1 MRPGT
6 GGRHLHRHEPLQRMA
21 RSTYVAWLVL
31 ALVCSIVMYNLP
43 GDETIPYHIAWAAFA
58 LAFGARVWSRTQT
71 WAALAGFTLLT
82 GGILVLRV
90 SEGVLAWQ
98 ETAEIPLMSLLM
110 GLLVWNVRRRQDA
123 LTTSTELAQR
133 ELQRVADQVLL
144 TRLTSHELR
153 SPLTISTGYLRLL
166 RESESD
172 PARVAD
178 LDIVRDEVERI
189 SRTSERLLRLIRLQG
204 DDGLELV
211 DVDAVARE
219 VLRRWAGVTDRE
231 WVLDVGAGEAV
242 GSAERLRVVLD
253 TLVENAVR
261 YTEPGQV
268 VRVHTGRDAQGGLVV
283 GVADAGRGIG
293 ADRRAALT
301 EAGATAGFTDPL
313 EADER
318 SQTGLGLGIVRSVAV
333 ARGGRLVVDEA
344 PEGGV
349 FVHIRVPAPDHATS
363 AHPVP
368 LAATGVG
375 PRVVT
380 VEHGRPVPAPH
391 AT

>member
-1 MRPGT
+1 MRLGS
-6 GGRHLHRHEPLQRMA
+6 GARQLRREEPLQRMA

-31 ALVCSIVMYNLP
+31 AAACCVAMWQLP

-71 WAALAGFTLLT
+71 WAALAGFTAVT
-82 GGILVLRV
+82 GGILVVRV
-90 SEGVLAWQ
+90 AQGVLAWQ

-110 GLLVWNVRRRQDA
+110 ALLVWNVRRRQDA
-123 LTTSTELAQR
+123 LTTATELGRR

-166 RESESD
+166 RESETD

-178 LDIVRDEVERI
+178 LDIVSDEVERI

-204 DDGLELV
+204 DDGLEV
-211 DVDAVARE
+211 IDVDAVARD
-219 VLRRWAGVTDRE
+219 VLRRWAGVTSRE

-242 GSAERLRVVLD
+242 GSAERLQVVLD

-261 YTEPGQV
+261 YTQTDQV
-268 VRVHTGRDAQGGLVV
+268 IRVHTGRGPDGDVVV
-283 GVADAGRGIG
+283 GVADGGLGIP
-293 ADRRAALT
+293 AARRQSLT

-313 EADER
+313 EGDER
-318 SQTGLGLGIVRSVAV
+318 SQTGLGLSIVRSVAV
-333 ARGGRLVVDEA
+333 ARGGRLVVEEA

-349 FVHIRVPAPDHATS
+349 FVHIRVPSSDVTDAP
-363 AHPVP
+363 HPLPVTTVTGGP
-368 LAATGVG
+368 LGV
-375 PRVVT
+375 T
-380 VEHGRPVPAPH
+380 LEHGRPVPAQH
-391 AT
+391 AL

>member
-1 MRPGT
+1 MRPGA
-6 GGRHLHRHEPLQRMA
+6 GARQLRRDEPLQQMA

-31 ALVCSIVMYNLP
+31 AVVCSIVMWNLP

-71 WAALAGFTLLT
+71 WAALAGFTAVT
-82 GGILVLRV
+82 GGILVVRV
-90 SEGVLAWQ
+90 SQGVLAWQ

-110 GLLVWNVRRRQDA
+110 ALLVWNVRRRQDA

-166 RESESD
+166 RESETD

-204 DDGLELV
+204 DDGLEVV
-211 DVDAVARE
+211 DVDGVARD
-219 VLRRWAGVTDRE
+219 VLRRWAGVTARE

-242 GSAERLRVVLD
+242 GSAERLQVVLD

-268 VRVHTGRDAQGGLVV
+268 IRVHTGRGPDGEVVV
-283 GVADAGRGIG
+283 GVADGGRGIP
-293 ADRRAALT
+293 ADRRHALT
-301 EAGATAGFTDPL
+301 ETGAAGGFVDPL
-313 EADER
+313 KGDER
-318 SQTGLGLGIVRSVAV
+318 TQTGLGLGIVRSIAV

-349 FVHIRVPAPDHATS
+349 FVHIRVPSSEGAGAAPT
-363 AHPVP
+363 VP
-368 LAATGVG
+368 LAAVG
-375 PRVVT
+375 PGTRGVT
-380 VEHGRPVPAPH
+380 LDPGRPVPVPH
-391 AT
+391 PL